1 MPNGTRTAAPGPLEA
16 EGGPHLERGP
26 GSVGEQHGRGV
37 GSERGVEAV
46 EHLGQKVVELEVR
59 KRGVGDALEA
69 SGDPGRLT
77 RVVEQVGTVE
87 GERHPAGDVL
97 GDCELPGAERRA
109 LVAAGEQHHSER
121 SSARCQRHEHRRPHV
136 ELLHDVDVL
145 GALKQVVQHLL
156 CEVRDH
162 LRLTVDEHATDVR
175 GLRIGGIC
183 AQALGERGLLGTG
196 MSDGD
201 PLEAAASVDDV
212 DHDHVRQPR
221 SGEPRDALKAGPRF
235 DRCGDD
241 LACLHQELEPP
252 LALCLLGPLGFEH
265 DGDDAGGFAI
275 RMFQRAQGGVYPH
288 GRAVAAPDVET
299 ALPRSPAG
307 RPLADL
313 PREGDLIVG
322 DDEVDD
328 GPPDRGVRGDAE
340 QLLGSGVPD
349 CHPEVSVGHDDG
361 CRSLANHIRRHDL
374 LDDAHGPPCKSWTPS
389 R

>member
-1 MPNGTRTAAPGPLEA
+1 MCG
-16 EGGPHLERGP
+16 
-26 GSVGEQHGRGV
+26 
-37 GSERGVEAV
+37 
-46 EHLGQKVVELEVR
+46 
-59 KRGVGDALEA
+59 A
-69 SGDPGRLT
+69 SG
-77 RVVEQVGTVE
+77 
-87 GERHPAGDVL
+87 L
-97 GDCELPGAERRA
+97 GGYR
-109 LVAAGEQHHSER
+109 
-121 SSARCQRHEHRRPHV
+121 
-136 ELLHDVDVL
+136 
-145 GALKQVVQHLL
+145 
-156 CEVRDH
+156 
-162 LRLTVDEHATDVR
+162 
-175 GLRIGGIC
+175 

-265 DGDDAGGFAI
+265 DGDDPGGFAI

-322 DDEVDD
+322 DDEVDARTARSRRPRRCRTASRQRSSRL
-328 GPPDRGVRGDAE
+328 PPGGQRRSRRRLPEPG
-340 QLLGSGVPD
+340 QS
-349 CHPEVSVGHDDG
+349 HPPP
-361 CRSLANHIRRHDL
+361 RSPR
-374 LDDAHGPPCKSWTPS
+374 
-389 R
+389 